1 MTAPAHGTSRDTSFT
16 PPVGAI
22 RHPLN
27 PNAYYIDNGD
37 GTVLVTM
44 GSRSGRF
51 AANGRYVDG
60 TLFEAD
66 PEMCVWVAAPRSS
79 GHHRISRIDDMP
91 AER

>member
-1 MTAPAHGTSRDTSFT
+1 MTELDADRGTA
-16 PPVGAI
+16 PVGAI

-27 PNAYYIDNGD
+27 PNAYYIDDGD
-37 GTVLVTM
+37 GGVLVTM

-51 AANGRYVDG
+51 GADGRYLDG

-66 PEMCVWVAAPRSS
+66 PELCVWVAAPRPSA
-79 GHHRISRIDDMP
+79 HHRISRVVDMP

>member
-1 MTAPAHGTSRDTSFT
+1 MTASSDGDGRAVAL
-16 PPVGAI
+16 VGAI

-37 GTVLVTM
+37 GTVLVAM
-44 GSRSGRF
+44 GTRSGRF
-51 AANGRYVDG
+51 ARDGRYLDG

-66 PEMCVWVAAPRSS
+66 PELCVWVAAPRPSA
-79 GHHRISRIDDMP
+79 HHRISRVVDMP

>member
-1 MTAPAHGTSRDTSFT
+1 MNADAEPDGEH

-27 PNAYYIDNGD
+27 PKAYYIDNGD
-37 GTVLVTM
+37 GTVLVRM

-51 AANGRYVDG
+51 APDGRYLDG
-60 TLFEAD
+60 TLFDAD
-66 PEMCVWVAAPRSS
+66 PELCVWVSAPRPS
-79 GHHRISRIDDMP
+79 GHHRTSRVVDMP